1 MHIGIWL
8 MPTRRMASR
17 VVVVA
22 MEGIR
27 GGLMG
32 WGLGRWFIG
41 LSRLLLSFMSVLIV
55 QVQPFM
61 VE

>member
-1 MHIGIWL
+1 

-27 GGLMG
+27 GVLMG

-41 LSRLLLSFMSVLIV
+41 LSRSFLSFMSVLIV